1 MDKQKKM
8 AGKLNREDIIVRAA
22 KKAGMTI
29 EDMTDCVMAFEEA
42 MVEAA
47 MEGKTVCLTGF
58 GKFYLQ
64 RHKGHPIQFAKDTPK
79 VTNYL
84 VFKFSASNVLNATLR
99 KRDSEYPIEIQ

>member
-64 RHKGHPIQFAKDTPK
+64 RHKGHPIQFAKDTPQ

-99 KRDSEYPIEIQ
+99 KRDSEHPIEIQ